1 MKMKRLIVMVSLSL
15 FPRLLVAQELD
26 ISALLGETWYGVYM
40 SGQKS
45 GYAVNTVTKNDDDSV
60 MVSEDARF
68 HITMENVK
76 QDMRIFSERSY
87 DPAGAL
93 SQVKTRVE
101 TLSGESQFDA
111 VVKGDKLLMRSVVGG
126 EALEVELPRPEESLE
141 DAFKQIELIQNGG
154 EVGNE
159 LHYSIFE
166 PMYRKEIEGVS
177 KVIAIEER
185 VFDGVPTKVY
195 KIKNTLVDMG
205 IESVSYVAED
215 GTTLEDEVAGLIT
228 TRLEPKEIAKDVNY
242 SNDVIVSNAALIDT
256 PIENPRQ
263 REFLKLRITGPLAE
277 THLFNDER
285 QYLAAKDGAY
295 EFSAHLISLE
305 DFKPITLP
313 PEESSV
319 QEWLKPSLFIQSE
332 DPKLIAKAEEI
343 VGDETDAF
351 KVSTKL
357 CHWVYE
363 NVRTTFSAQLSNTL
377 EVLEHMEGDCT
388 EHSVLFI
395 GLARAAGL
403 PAREVAGLIYVDN
416 GRPGFYFHQWAT
428 VWIGKWIDVDP
439 TFNQPLADVTH
450 IKLAEGDLF
459 EQARLIPIIGQIKVQ
474 VLEGGSSSG

>member
-1 MKMKRLIVMVSLSL
+1 MKRLILMVSLGL
-15 FPRLLVAQELD
+15 FPRLLAAQELD
-26 ISALLGETWYGVYM
+26 ISALLGKTWYGVYM

-45 GYAVNTVTKNDDDSV
+45 GYAVNDVAKNGDGSVT
-60 MVSEDARF
+60 VSEDARF

-76 QDMRIFSERSY
+76 QDMRIFSERVY
-87 DPAGAL
+87 AQDGAL

-111 VVKGDKLLMRSVVGG
+111 VVRGDSLLMRSVVGG
-126 EALEVELPRPEESLE
+126 EALEVELPRPKESLQ
-141 DAFKQIELIQNGG
+141 DAFKQIELIHKGG
-154 EVGNE
+154 EIGSE

-166 PMYRKEIEGVS
+166 PMYRKEIDGIS

-205 IESVSYVAED
+205 IDSISYVAED

-228 TRLEPKEIAKDVNY
+228 TRLEPEEIAKDVNY
-242 SNDVIVSNAALIDT
+242 SNDVIVSNAALIDA
-256 PIENPRQ
+256 PIENARARP
-263 REFLKLRITGPLAE
+263 FLKLRLTGPLTEA
-277 THLFNDER
+277 HLFNDER
-285 QYLAAKDGAY
+285 QYLADKDGAY
-295 EFSAHLISLE
+295 EFSAHLIEL
-305 DFKPITLP
+305 DGFVPATLP
-313 PEESSV
+313 VHDASV

-332 DPKLIAKAEEI
+332 DPKLIDKAKEI
-343 VGDETDAF
+343 AGDETNAL

-459 EQARLIPIIGQIKVQ
+459 QQARLIPIIGQIKVQ
-474 VLEGGSSSG
+474 VPENVAPGG